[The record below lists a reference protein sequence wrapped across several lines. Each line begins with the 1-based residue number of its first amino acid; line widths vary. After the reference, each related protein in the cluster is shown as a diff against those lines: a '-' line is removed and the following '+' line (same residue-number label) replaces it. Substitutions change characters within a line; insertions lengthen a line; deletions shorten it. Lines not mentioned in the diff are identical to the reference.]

1 MCGTKISG
9 EMRYKKTDHVY
20 VVCTGPS
27 LTGFDLGILEGRHVI
42 AVNGAAQY
50 FNQLDAIVS
59 LDLPKFEQYYQ
70 EWKEFKEVGVE
81 IISVKDYWP
90 GKAKDD
96 LVTTYL
102 EMTGSTGI
110 DYAPGKVRHGFNSGY
125 TALHVAINRGAGN
138 VHLLGMDLSD
148 GYFYD
153 RLAQIPVSLDYV
165 IAHLEMMKQDLNKRP
180 WVNVWNYSTECPFE
194 GFPKR
199 SLDKIEMTQNTELP

>member
-1 MCGTKISG
+1 MYGMKISG
-9 EMRYKKTDHVY
+9 GMRYKKNDHVY

-27 LTGFDLGILEGRHVI
+27 LTDFDLGILEGRHVI

-59 LDLPKFEQYYQ
+59 LDLPKFDLYYQ
-70 EWKEFKEVGVE
+70 EWKEFKEAGVE
-81 IISVKDYWP
+81 IISVRGYWS
-90 GKAKDD
+90 GAAKDD

-110 DYAPGKVRHGFNSGY
+110 DYSPGKVRHGFNSGY

-138 VHLLGMDLSD
+138 IHLLGMDLSD

-153 RLAQIPVSLDYV
+153 HLAQIPVSLDYV
-165 IAHLEMMKQDLNKRP
+165 IAHLEMMQQDLNRRP
-180 WVNVWNYSTECPFE
+180 WVKIWNYSQDCPFE

-199 SLDKIEMTQNTELP
+199 SLDKL